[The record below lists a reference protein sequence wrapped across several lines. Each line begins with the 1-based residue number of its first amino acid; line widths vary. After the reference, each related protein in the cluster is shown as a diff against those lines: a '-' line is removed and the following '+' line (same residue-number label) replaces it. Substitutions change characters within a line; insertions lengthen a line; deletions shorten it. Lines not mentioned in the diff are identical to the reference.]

1 MKNIRH
7 LLIAG
12 MLSLCA
18 CISVPAQEVK
28 EHLSKQFTVNAKNTE
43 AVLAIY
49 NVFGSIKVEGYDG
62 DKVLLEIDKNIS
74 SKYPDEITKGNEEF
88 RVEMIQQGDSIIVYI
103 AAPYDSRPNRNWNRD
118 DDRKNIRYKYQ
129 LDFVVKVPHQMRLRV
144 STVNNG
150 DVKVKDVYGALWVSN
165 VNGAIDIKHAKSATK
180 ATTVNGAVSV
190 SYLVNPPAASLYQT
204 INGDITVRYQNGL
217 NADLYFKSMNGKY
230 YTDFDNVEPL
240 ANSLEKNTENKSS
253 STVYRISKG
262 NAVRIGSGGKKF
274 NFETLNG
281 NVYIRKS

>member
-1 MKNIRH
+1 MKSCFN
-7 LLIAG
+7 LLTAG

-18 CISVPAQEVK
+18 CISTSAQEAK
-28 EHLSKQFTVNAKNTE
+28 EHISKQFTVNGKKND

-74 SKYPDEITKGNEEF
+74 SKYPDEVAKGKEEF
-88 RVEMIQQGDSIIVYI
+88 RFEMEQQGDSIVVYI
-103 AAPYDSRPNRNWNRD
+103 AAPYDSRPNRNWDRND
-118 DDRKNIRYKYQ
+118 ERKNIRYKYQ

-144 STVNNG
+144 STINNG
-150 DVKVKDVYGALWVSN
+150 NVKVKDVYGTLWVSN
-165 VNGAIDIKHAKSATK
+165 VNGAIDVENAKGTTK
-180 ATTVNGAVSV
+180 ATTVNGAVNV
-190 SYLVNPPAASLYQT
+190 SYLVNPSAASVYHT
-204 INGDITVRYQNGL
+204 INGDITVKYQNGL

-230 YTDFDNVEPL
+230 YTDFDNVEPIS
-240 ANSLEKNTENKSS
+240 NTLEKNTENKSN
-253 STVYRISKG
+253 STVYKISKG
-262 NAVRIGSGGKKF
+262 NAVRIGSGGKQF